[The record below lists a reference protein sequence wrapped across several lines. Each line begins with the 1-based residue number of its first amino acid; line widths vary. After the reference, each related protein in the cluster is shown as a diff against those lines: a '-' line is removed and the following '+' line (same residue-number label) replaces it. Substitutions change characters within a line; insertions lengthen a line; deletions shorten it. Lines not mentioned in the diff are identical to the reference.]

1 MRPSGLAW
9 ANRILLTALSVMTGA
24 VKLAQMEEEMALF
37 RTIGFS
43 DGITMG
49 FGALQL
55 AGGLLLLRARTTKA
69 GAWLMAPT
77 FLFATGVLFA
87 NAMVPFGVA
96 SVLFIAMAVFHAMRW
111 PTGDG
116 R

>member
-1 MRPSGLAW
+1 MKPSALQW
-9 ANRILLTALSVMTGA
+9 VNRILLTALSVMTGV

-43 DGITMG
+43 DAVTMG

-55 AGGLLLLRARTTKA
+55 AGGLLLLPTRTTRT
-69 GAWLMAPT
+69 GAWVMAPT
-77 FLFATGVLFA
+77 FLFATGVLLA
-87 NAMVPFGVA
+87 NGMIPFGVV

-111 PTGDG
+111 PSSC
-116 R
+116 

>member
-1 MRPSGLAW
+1 MKPSVLAW
-9 ANRILLTALSVMTGA
+9 VNRVLLTALSIMTGL

-43 DGITMG
+43 DAATMA

-55 AGGLLLLRARTTKA
+55 VGGVLLLPPRTTRT

-77 FLFATGVLFA
+77 FLFATGVLLA
-87 NAMVPFGVA
+87 NGMIPFGIV
-96 SVLFIAMAVFHAMRW
+96 SVLFIAMAVFHALRW
-111 PTGDG
+111 P

>member
-1 MRPSGLAW
+1 MKPSVLAW
-9 ANRILLTALSVMTGA
+9 VNRVLLTALSIMTGL

-43 DGITMG
+43 DAVTMA

-55 AGGLLLLRARTTKA
+55 VGGVLLLPPRTTRT

-77 FLFATGVLFA
+77 FMFATGVLLA
-87 NAMVPFGVA
+87 NGMIPFGIV
-96 SVLFIAMAVFHAMRW
+96 SVLFIAMAVFHALRW
-111 PTGDG
+111 P